1 MRGSLFS
8 WRFSII
14 LRVVGGNENFYNFF
28 FDKER
33 SIDRFDNFLLIIL
46 ENKTKD
52 LRLLRDVEE
61 DFFFFIKISILKI
74 ESKHFYDESSNA
86 SNA

>member
-1 MRGSLFS
+1 MCSVSGSLFS

-14 LRVVGGNENFYNFF
+14 LRVVGGNENFYTFF

-33 SIDRFDNFLLIIL
+33 STDRFDNFLLITL

-61 DFFFFIKISILKI
+61 DFFFHK
-74 ESKHFYDESSNA
+74 D
-86 SNA
+86 

>member
-1 MRGSLFS
+1 MYSVRGSLFS

-14 LRVVGGNENFYNFF
+14 LRVVGNENFYSFF

-33 SIDRFDNFLLIIL
+33 STDRFDNFLLIIL

-52 LRLLRDVEE
+52 LRFLRDVEE
-61 DFFFFIKISILKI
+61 DFFFHK
-74 ESKHFYDESSNA
+74 D
-86 SNA
+86 

>member
-1 MRGSLFS
+1 MCSVRGSLFS

-14 LRVVGGNENFYNFF
+14 LRVVGGNENFYTFF

-33 SIDRFDNFLLIIL
+33 STDRFDNFLLITL

-61 DFFFFIKISILKI
+61 DFFFHK
-74 ESKHFYDESSNA
+74 D
-86 SNA
+86 

>member
-1 MRGSLFS
+1 MYSVRGSLFS

-14 LRVVGGNENFYNFF
+14 LRVVGGNENFYSFF

-33 SIDRFDNFLLIIL
+33 STDRFDNFLLIIL

-52 LRLLRDVEE
+52 LRLLPDVEE
-61 DFFFFIKISILKI
+61 DFFFHK
-74 ESKHFYDESSNA
+74 D
-86 SNA
+86 

>member
-1 MRGSLFS
+1 MYSVRGSLFS

-61 DFFFFIKISILKI
+61 DFFFHK
-74 ESKHFYDESSNA
+74 D
-86 SNA
+86 

>member
-14 LRVVGGNENFYNFF
+14 LRVVGGNENFYTFF

-52 LRLLRDVEE
+52 LRLLRDE

>member
-1 MRGSLFS
+1 MYSVRGSLFS

-33 SIDRFDNFLLIIL
+33 SIDRFDIFLLIIL

-61 DFFFFIKISILKI
+61 DFFFHK
-74 ESKHFYDESSNA
+74 D
-86 SNA
+86 